1 VTLATRPNISFKAD
15 ALTRA
20 LGIMKSLLAA
30 LAFFI
35 SFSASAADA
44 FHYDQRLAIDLSRAY
59 LSAFNRKHPAESGY
73 TDAARGL
80 VSSAIAAHNRHLVFV
95 TFAGSGGPGGSY
107 VELELCKETNLLT
120 VVEAGAVDNI
130 QAYRADVM
138 RVNSKIYVAS
148 PAVCPVEVP

>member
-1 VTLATRPNISFKAD
+1 
-15 ALTRA
+15 
-20 LGIMKSLLAA
+20 MKRLLAA
-30 LAFFI
+30 LMVFI
-35 SFSASAADA
+35 SISAYAADA

-59 LSAFNRKHPAESGY
+59 LSAFNRQHPTQSGY
-73 TDAARGL
+73 TDAAHGL
-80 VSSAIAAHNRHLVFV
+80 VSSAIAAHDRHLVFV
-95 TFAGSGGPGGSY
+95 TFAGSSGSAGSY

-130 QAYRADVM
+130 QAYRDGVM